1 MTKKRT
7 YPLLAATLLA
17 AMPAVA
23 QARPPVPVSR
33 PAPGQQLKWD
43 SSKFMRVSELRPGM
57 RGYAL
62 SVFKGTKI
70 EKFNVEILGVIA
82 KFNMGKDYILFRA
95 LDGPSVTRQLN
106 IAHGM
111 SGSPIYINGRL
122 VGAISMGIPGTQFP
136 KDPIALATPIEDMFD
151 AWSPDLPSHV
161 GAISATSAGNSAGN
175 LDALGIKAS
184 SFSQID
190 IPVTASGIN
199 RAGLDWLSQ
208 RLAPYHFA
216 VTSGGGSGTDNNPL
230 AKNPT
235 LQPGSAVGV
244 SLVQGDVDVTATGTV
259 TYRDGNRLL
268 LFGHPLADLGPLDA
282 ALTTAYVVDI
292 FPSYQDSIKLGAP
305 IKTVGRIFQDRPF
318 SVGGIIGP
326 MPQMIPVTV
335 DVNDLSI
342 KRRKVVH
349 ARVIN
354 HPLLSEQFITLVAD
368 QAISQL
374 HGEPGDSQAVVK
386 VDLDVEELGHITRT
400 NTFFDSQ
407 AIDQSAIGDLVTLMR
422 LFSANP
428 FYPLAVKSVKMSVT
442 VQNRHDTAELDHIFL
457 KQAKF
462 APGDTIDVGIVMKPF
477 KREWVTKHVNV
488 KIPANAPEGTF
499 AISVK
504 GGGTDTAASMGGGI
518 IIVRSSEPAS
528 APASSVQQLTKRF
541 LDKPRNDQ
549 FLVRL
554 LLPTRAIDIRGEKLS
569 NLPPNISSALQSSHS
584 TGLVTERDDV
594 RTVVDTPYV
603 VTGSQELAITVAQRD
618 QSDGG
623 SSAVT
628 PLPPPKPAA
637 DGDGPDASTSSTNAK
652 PTLMNTVDVDA
663 PSVNVCSGDVTPPAK
678 LEPLP
683 IAAPPAA
690 TPPAGAAPP
699 GGPAM
704 PPSPGAKPAD
714 IPGAWKTVAHAAS
727 AWRQTTAAD
736 FATGTFEGV
745 GVSSS
750 GEVQPAPPIRK
761 SVDLPAS
768 YAWSVA
774 AVQDGSVYVGT
785 GDRGVIYKVAPD
797 GTSKVFFKTDGLEVT
812 SLAVDG
818 AGNVY
823 AGVMPKGIVYRISP
837 DGVGKAWFTAAEPYI
852 TALKYD
858 NAHDRLFVAT
868 GGGTGKVYA
877 VNNNGTGTTWL
888 TTGEAHILCLSLDSD
903 GNLYA
908 GTAGNGLVYQVSPA
922 GVSKIFYDSP
932 ETQITGLAAISPDR
946 VLIGTAP
953 HGNVYRVDSHGTAKK
968 LTDNAVDTLSGLV
981 TTPGGDTYG
990 AAGNAI
996 LRISADDRIHTQTTE
1011 HDEQLL
1017 SLAWDAHS
1025 NELVAGTGT
1034 VASIYRLGSGS
1045 PSGGAARYVSSVFD
1059 ANDLAT
1065 WGTISWNS
1073 GLPTNSSVVI
1083 RTRAGDTPH
1092 PDTSWS
1098 AWSTGYTVSTGQ
1110 RITSPQGRYLQYEAV
1125 FSGQSADATLHN
1137 VSIFY
1142 RTQNRAPNIK
1152 ITTPSDGD
1160 SVSKTVNVQWT
1171 ASDPDRDVLSYDIES
1186 SIDGGKTWKPLK
1198 TRFRPATP
1206 APPGP
1211 ATGPAKPATPAA
1223 VGAGTSAPTDAE
1235 VAARVA
1241 QMRKDLALHAAQ
1253 LPPAVRDQI
1262 LAQAPEVARASL
1274 TAAATKSSATPP
1286 GETRDTTFSWDTS
1299 DLPDGVYQLRIT
1311 ASDRPSNPSGPLNAS
1326 AVVAPIVVANHAP
1339 TLTVSATS
1347 VGDDKRATIKGRATS
1362 AAVYIKAVQFRVDGG
1377 DIYAAQPD
1385 DGLFDSLSETFTLL
1399 TPPLDKGKHKVEIQ
1413 TVDRAGN
1420 ITTTT
1425 SPVEIP

>member
-7 YPLLAATLLA
+7 YPLIAAALCA
-17 AMPAVA
+17 AMPAAA
-23 QARPPVPVSR
+23 QARSPVPVSH
-33 PAPGQQLKWD
+33 PAPGQRLKWD
-43 SSKFMRVSELRPGM
+43 SRKFMSVSELRPGM

-62 SVFKGTKI
+62 TVFKGTKI
-70 EKFNVEILGVIA
+70 EKFHVEILGVIA

-161 GAISATSAGNSAGN
+161 GSISATDSASAAP
-175 LDALGIKAS
+175 LDSMGVKAS
-184 SFSQID
+184 AFSQID
-190 IPVTASGIN
+190 IPVSVSGVN
-199 RAGLDWLSQ
+199 RSGMDWLSQ

-216 VTSGGGSGTDNNPL
+216 VMSGGGAGTANNPL

-235 LQPGSAVGV
+235 LVPGSAVGV

-305 IKTVGRIFQDRPF
+305 IETVGRIFQDRPF
-318 SVGGIIGP
+318 SVGGIIGS
-326 MPQMIPVTV
+326 MPSMIPVTV
-335 DVNDLSI
+335 DVNDESI
-342 KRRKVVH
+342 KRRKVVR

-354 HPLLSEQFITLVAD
+354 HPLLSEQLITLVAD

-386 VDLDVEELGHITRT
+386 LDLDVEELGHITRT

-407 AIDQSAIGDLVTLMR
+407 AIDQSAIGDLVTLMH

-462 APGDTIDVGIVMKPF
+462 APGDTVDVGIVMKPF
-477 KREWVTKHVNV
+477 KREMVTNHVQV

-499 AISVK
+499 TISVK
-504 GGGTDTAASMGGGI
+504 GGGTDTAASASGGI
-518 IIVRSSEPAS
+518 IIIRSSEPAS
-528 APASSVQQLTKRF
+528 APAASVQQLTKRF

-569 NLPPNISSALQSSHS
+569 NLPPNIASALQSSHS

-594 RTVVDTPYV
+594 RTTVTTPYV
-603 VTGSQELAITVAQRD
+603 VTGSQEISFTVAQRD
-618 QSDGG
+618 QSDTAAP
-623 SSAVT
+623 SPAT
-628 PLPPPKPAA
+628 PPATKTGA
-637 DGDGPDASTSSTNAK
+637 DGDGPDASTATTNAK
-652 PTLMNTVDVDA
+652 PTLVNSVDVDA
-663 PSVNVCSGDVTPPAK
+663 PDLTFAAGDAASPAK
-678 LEPLP
+678 IEPLP
-683 IAAPPAA
+683 VMAPPPAA
-690 TPPAGAAPP
+690 GGGARILVPPVMPPA
-699 GGPAM
+699 
-704 PPSPGAKPAD
+704 PGAKPAD
-714 IPGAWKTVAHAAS
+714 APGAWKTVAHAAS

-745 GVSSS
+745 GVSSA

-761 SVDLPAS
+761 SADLPAS

-774 AVQDGSVYVGT
+774 PVQDGGVYVGT
-785 GDRGVIYKVAPD
+785 GDRGVIYKVAAD
-797 GTSKVFFKTDGLEVT
+797 GTAKQFFKTDGLEVT
-812 SLAVDG
+812 SLAVDS

-823 AGVMPKGIVYRISP
+823 AGVMPKGIVYKISP
-837 DGVGKAWFTAAEPYI
+837 DGLGRQWFTASEPYI

-858 NAHDRLFVAT
+858 APHDRLFVAT

-877 VNNNGTGTTWL
+877 VSGAGIGTTWL
-888 TTGEAHILCLSLDSD
+888 TTGEGHILCLSLDDS

-908 GTAGNGLVYQVSPA
+908 GTAGNGLVYQVSPS
-922 GVSKIFYDSP
+922 GVSHIFYDSP
-932 ETQITGLAAISPDR
+932 ETQVTGLAAFGPDR
-946 VLIGTAP
+946 VLVGTAP
-953 HGNVYRVDSHGTAKK
+953 HGNIYRVDALGSAKK
-968 LTDNAVDTLSGLV
+968 LTDNAVDSLAGLV

-990 AAGNAI
+990 AAGNEV
-996 LRISADDRIHTQTTE
+996 LRIGADDRIHVQTTE
-1011 HDEQLL
+1011 HDEQML
-1017 SLAWDAHS
+1017 SLAWDAHY
-1025 NELVAGTGT
+1025 NELVTGTGT
-1034 VASIYRLGSGS
+1034 VASLYRLGSGS
-1045 PSGGAARYVSSVFD
+1045 PSGNAARYVSSVLD
-1059 ANDLAT
+1059 AGDLAT

-1073 GLPTNSSVVI
+1073 GLPADPSVSI

-1092 PDTSWS
+1092 PDSSWS
-1098 AWSTGYTVSTGQ
+1098 AWSSSYTNSAGQ

-1125 FSGQSADATLHN
+1125 FRPQSPDATLHN
-1137 VSIFY
+1137 VSVYY
-1142 RTQNRAPNIK
+1142 RTQNRAPSIK
-1152 ITTPSDGD
+1152 VTTPGDGD
-1160 SVSKTVNVQWT
+1160 AVSKTVTVQWAAT
-1171 ASDPDRDVLSYDIES
+1171 DPDHDVLSYDIAS
-1186 SIDGGKTWKPLK
+1186 SSDGGKTWKPLK
-1198 TRFRPATP
+1198 TRFRPTAAPAATDTVKP
-1206 APPGP
+1206 
-1211 ATGPAKPATPAA
+1211 KPAGASAA
-1223 VGAGTSAPTDAE
+1223 GSAASTDAE

-1241 QMRKDLALHAAQ
+1241 QMRKELALHPSQ
-1253 LPPAVRDQI
+1253 FPPAVRDQI
-1262 LAQAPEVARASL
+1262 LAQAPEIAKATISPEAKP
-1274 TAAATKSSATPP
+1274 AAPAVP

-1299 DLPDGVYQLRIT
+1299 DLPDGVYALRIT
-1311 ASDRPSNPSGPLNAS
+1311 ASDRPSNPGDPLSAS
-1326 AVVAPIVVANHAP
+1326 ATVAPIVVSNHAP
-1339 TLTVSATS
+1339 AITLAGTTLGS
-1347 VGDDKRATIKGRATS
+1347 DKRATVKGRAVS
-1362 AAVYIKAVQFRVDGG
+1362 AAVYIKAVQFRIDGG
-1377 DIYAAQPD
+1377 DVYAAQPD
-1385 DGLFDSLSETFTLL
+1385 DGLFDSLAESFTLV
-1399 TPPLDKGKHKVEIQ
+1399 TPPLEKGKHQIEIQ
-1413 TVDRAGN
+1413 VVDRAGN
-1420 ITTTT
+1420 IATTT
-1425 SPVEIP
+1425 SPVDIP